1 MQISYNGSV
10 ANDTKMS
17 YSFILNLKVA
27 TSWHT
32 VTVQE
37 LIILRKSNLF
47 CIGYDNIL

>member
-17 YSFILNLKVA
+17 YSFILKLKVA

-37 LIILRKSNLF
+37 LRKSNLF